1 MELCHHPVE
10 TKKGRELLGKVSLRG
25 VKVVDVHAH
34 PFRESKSPESP
45 VSFLRKLSLSV
56 IPEMF
61 SSLEGIE
68 KHQPY
73 PGSNMWIQI
82 LLRNMATY
90 YSCEED
96 LTAIVDVRNQKA
108 VDYPAYTKELFQD
121 VNLVGAIMDF
131 GYPQPPVNH
140 AEFEGMTGARIW
152 EISRIEPIMV
162 SLAAKKLS
170 FDDFISQYRK
180 RLQDDLKDEQV
191 VGLKTIIAYRSGLE
205 VFDMNKEDAEKDYEK
220 FVTDERVPAKAFRDY
235 CFHIAMEACTEADK
249 FMHIHTGIGDGE
261 VVMTKASPSFLL
273 DTLRKEKYK
282 DTKVHLVHG
291 GYPWMEEAAFIVS
304 ILPNVYMDIS
314 LQNPFSGHGV
324 ERIISQVLELAPFD
338 KVMYG
343 SDAFTVPEMNWMGVK
358 LFIECFERVLNDWV
372 EKDYMSP
379 EKAKFI
385 GEMILY
391 RNFEKIYNITV

>member
-1 MELCHHPVE
+1 M
-10 TKKGRELLGKVSLRG
+10 KKVSLSG
-25 VKVVDVHAH
+25 IKVVDVHAH
-34 PFRESKSPESP
+34 PFKESVEMETP

-61 SSLEGIE
+61 TSVDGLD
-68 KHQPY
+68 KHHPY

-82 LLRNMATY
+82 LLRNMAKY
-90 YSCEED
+90 FSCEED
-96 LTAIVDVRNQKA
+96 LTSIVEARNLKA
-108 VDYPAYTKELFQD
+108 KDYGRYTKELFQD
-121 VNLVGAIMDF
+121 VNLQGTIMDF
-131 GYPQPPVNH
+131 GYPQPPLDRV
-140 AEFEGMTGARIW
+140 EFEKLSGASVW
-152 EISRIEPIMV
+152 EISRIEPIMITE
-162 SLAAKKLS
+162 SKRS
-170 FDDFISQYRK
+170 TNFDEFVCQFRK
-180 RLQDDLKDEQV
+180 RLQEDLSMEKV

-205 VFDMNKEDAEKDYEK
+205 VFEMNKEEAEKSYREFLEND
-220 FVTDERVPAKAFRDY
+220 RSPAKAFRDY
-235 CFHIAMEACTEADK
+235 CFHIAMEACTETDK

-273 DTLRKEKYK
+273 DTLRKDKYK

-314 LQNPFSGHGV
+314 LQNPFTGHGV

-358 LFIECFERVLNDWV
+358 LFAECFERVLNNWV
-372 EKDYMSP
+372 EKDYMTA
-379 EKAKFI
+379 EKARYI

-391 RNFEKIYNITV
+391 RNFEKAYKIKL

>member
-1 MELCHHPVE
+1 MKE
-10 TKKGRELLGKVSLRG
+10 VSLSG
-25 VKVVDVHAH
+25 IKVVDVHAH
-34 PFRESKSPESP
+34 PFVASKEMETP

-61 SSLEGIE
+61 SSIEGLQ
-68 KHQPY
+68 KYQPY
-73 PGSNMWIQI
+73 PGSNMWIQL
-82 LLRNMATY
+82 LLRTMSNY
-90 YSCEED
+90 YGCEED
-96 LTAIVDVRNQKA
+96 LKSIVEIRNRKA
-108 VDYPAYTKELFQD
+108 EDYSAYSKELFED

-131 GYPQPPVNH
+131 GYPQPPLDRK
-140 AEFEGMTGARIW
+140 EFEKLCGAQVW
-152 EISRIEPIMV
+152 EISRIEPIMT
-162 SLAAKKLS
+162 SLGKQNLS
-170 FDDFISQYRK
+170 FDEFVEKYRNQ
-180 RLQDDLKDEQV
+180 LEEDLRKEEV

-205 VFDMNKEDAEKDYEK
+205 VQEMNKVDAEKAYQEFLLND
-220 FVTDERVPAKAFRDY
+220 RSPAKAFRDY
-235 CFHIAMEACTEADK
+235 CFHIAMEACTKADK

-282 DTKVHLVHG
+282 STKVHLVHG

-314 LQNPFSGHGV
+314 LQNPFTGHGV

-358 LFIECFERVLNDWV
+358 LFIECFERVLSGWV
-372 EKDYMSP
+372 EKDYMSA
-379 EKAKFI
+379 EKARYI

-391 RNFEKIYNITV
+391 KNFEQAYQIKL